1 MNRTVHLAARSL
13 VLALLLAPVGVVGV
27 GVESAWAQEAPMFA
41 SGLFV
46 DLPVGEVIGDGA
58 TPVLVHVLALNAA
71 GAPITAYK
79 PKITVLEGVVGPWTE
94 IGGGLYS
101 FEYTPPAVD
110 NQRAV
115 VARIRGKTA
124 EKVALELDVE
134 IQVTAP
140 RSRRVSA
147 TANPPQIVLGQ
158 DPEATLSFVLDGA
171 SGQPL
176 KGADL
181 LVSASVGEVVNVTD
195 MGAGRFTAKFVPP
208 KVNFPQL
215 AIVTVA
221 DRRDPTR
228 TYGSVVIPLQ
238 GKTDYPI
245 KTTPNASVVLN
256 IGGRDYGPAQA
267 AADGRASVPIIV
279 SPGVGKAT
287 LTTRVNGVTNQEPI
301 DLRIPETRRL
311 RMLPL
316 HGSLPSDGTLKVP
329 VRVVVRNA
337 DGTPDS
343 TAKVN
348 FTATTG
354 TIGQAVHEGDGV
366 YRADFVPAS
375 GNVQADASITATLA
389 GSTVQTDTRAVT
401 LVPLRPASLAL
412 TAEPTSLSPSTT
424 TFKVFAKVLGP
435 DGRGLAQR
443 ELLMNAAG
451 AKLKAPVGD
460 LRNGDYRADFTTT
473 GSGPVELIA
482 TVQTPGTGNPLRRVV
497 VFSTR
502 PNLPNDGLSSAM
514 LTVLTLDEFGY
525 PVPSVPVALQLERG
539 DGSIPGTVTTNVNG
553 IGQVFYTAGRKA
565 DLIRIRATAGDHV
578 TGIAMMQVPNN
589 GPKLELPR
597 SGTVDARALVE
608 KWKPIVTSIRI
619 EREGQTGALITDRP
633 TAIGG
638 GVVASIT
645 AKPEPAVVA
654 PGGSVVLIVK
664 AVDAEGRGVAG
675 QTLDLLSSVGR
686 FGVVSDMGGGEYE
699 IALTVPADA
708 KGEAKVSIA
717 SADGAASTFLK
728 VPVQAD
734 AAATASGWGG
744 SGTTAGTTTGGTTPP
759 VTAAVT
765 PPPVA
770 VTPPAVVDPAKPEK
784 PEKVKPE
791 GGGSDYGDS
800 FRLRVAG
807 VGSTYSYAQSP
818 EADPGPLLP
827 VALQWGGEAGGAAS
841 PFGAEAGVRWFPG
854 ANPYVAAHVGTRV
867 TRYGVSAAVFG
878 DQVAPDWLLD
888 LKAQAVVRY
897 PVVVGDDAVISAG
910 LRGGFRYSDFIVF
923 RGCLDAGCEVL
934 YETLPVPTGTVG
946 VEFGVEAGPVYALV
960 EGELGFPGL
969 TSVEANLGFKVTEN
983 LGIDLG
989 FEAMSRQVPVVG
1001 ASTRTTFGELTDAQ
1015 TMGKIG
1021 LSWSI

>member
-1 MNRTVHLAARSL
+1 MFRTAPLVARSL
-13 VLALLLAPVGVVGV
+13 VLALLVAPVVVLGDGV
-27 GVESAWAQEAPMFA
+27 GTAFAQEAPLFG

-46 DLPVGEVIGDGA
+46 DLPLGEVVGDGA
-58 TPVLVHVLALNAA
+58 TPVLVHVLALNGA
-71 GAPITAYK
+71 GAPIVGYK
-79 PKITVLEGVVGPWTE
+79 PKVTVLEGTVGLWTE
-94 IGGGLYS
+94 LGNGLYA

-124 EKVALELDVE
+124 DKVALELDVE
-134 IQVTAP
+134 INVTAP
-140 RSRRVSA
+140 QSRRVSA
-147 TANPPQIVLGQ
+147 TANPPAIVLGQ

-245 KTTPNASVVLN
+245 KTSPNASVVLN
-256 IGGRDYGPAQA
+256 VGGRDYGPAQA

-287 LTTRVNGVTNQEPI
+287 LTTRVNGVTNQEAI

-316 HGSLPSDGTLKVP
+316 HASLPSDGTLKIP
-329 VRVVVRNA
+329 VRVVVRQA

-343 TAKVN
+343 TARVN

-354 TIGQAVHEGDGV
+354 TIGAAVHEGDGI

-412 TAEPTSLSPSTT
+412 TAEPTSLGATTT

-460 LRNGDYRADFTTT
+460 LRNGDYRADFSTT

-514 LTVLTLDEFGY
+514 LSILTLDEFGY
-525 PVPSVPVALQLERG
+525 PVPNVPVALQLERG

-553 IGQVFYTAGRKA
+553 LGQVFYTAGRKA

-578 TGIAMMQVPNN
+578 TGIAMMQVPNG

-597 SGTVDARALVE
+597 SGTAASRELVE
-608 KWKPIVTSIRI
+608 KWKPIVTSLRI
-619 EREGQTGALITDRP
+619 ERDGQTGAVITDRP
-633 TAIGG
+633 SAVGG

-645 AKPEPAVVA
+645 AKPEPALVA

-664 AVDAEGRGVAG
+664 AVDAEGRGVSG
-675 QTLDLLSSVGR
+675 QELDLLSSVGR

-708 KGEAKVSIA
+708 KGEAKISIA
-717 SADGAASTFLK
+717 SGDGAASTFLK
-728 VPVQAD
+728 VPIQAGTGVD
-734 AAATASGWGG
+734 GAGWGG
-744 SGTTAGTTTGGTTPP
+744 LGSTGGSTTGGTTPP
-759 VTAAVT
+759 VTPPVV
-765 PPPVA
+765 PPPI
-770 VTPPAVVDPAKPEK
+770 AVVDPAKPEK

-791 GGGSDYGDS
+791 GGAGDDYGAS
-800 FRLRVAG
+800 LRIRGAV
-807 VGSTYSYAQSP
+807 VGSTYQYAQTP
-818 EADPGPLLP
+818 AADPGPLLP
-827 VALQWGGEAGGAAS
+827 VTLQWGGPVGGAAS
-841 PFGAEAGVRWFPG
+841 PFGAEAGLRWFPESFPYIG
-854 ANPYVAAHVGTRV
+854 AHLGARV
-867 TRYGVSAAVFG
+867 TRYGVSAPVFG
-878 DQVAPDWLLD
+878 DQIAPDWLID
-888 LKAQAVVRY
+888 GKVQAVVRY
-897 PVVVGDDAVISAG
+897 PLAVGDNVFHAG
-910 LRGGFRYSDFIVF
+910 VRGGFRYNDFIVF
-923 RGCLDAGCEVL
+923 RGCLDTGCEVV

-946 VEFGVEAGPVYALV
+946 VELGAEVGAVYALV
-960 EGELGFPGL
+960 EGEIGYPGL
-969 TSVEANLGFKVTEN
+969 TSVEANVGFKLGEVV
-983 LGIDLG
+983 GIDLG
-989 FEAMSRQVPVVG
+989 FETVSRKASAVG
-1001 ASTRTTFGELTDAQ
+1001 ASTGSVFGELTDTQ
-1015 TMGKIG
+1015 TMGKVG
-1021 LSWSI
+1021 LSVSI